1 MNHAVMT
8 EIDLEKENKAIAQ
21 EYKELLR
28 ISYQTLTAEDK
39 KLIRKAFDVSVEA
52 HKDQRRKSGEAY
64 IFHPIA
70 VAKIVASEIGL
81 GATSIAAALLHDV
94 VEDTPTTIQDI
105 ERLFNPKV
113 AQLVEGLTKISM
125 VQKDLNASLQAEN
138 FRKMILTLN
147 DDVRVILIKLADRL
161 HNMQTM
167 ESMQEDKQT
176 KIASETLYIYA
187 PLAHRLGLYN
197 IKTKL
202 EDLGLK
208 YTETA
213 VYNDI
218 VSKIKETKE
227 EQDAYIEAISTVLK
241 TSLDLEGVTYII
253 KGRPK
258 SIYSIRRKMQAQ
270 NVSFDEVYDKFALRI
285 VYKSNTHDEKFLA
298 WKIYSIVTDHYRPSP
313 SRLRDW
319 ISSPKSTGYEAL
331 HITVMGPK
339 GRWVEVQVRSERM
352 DEIAEKGYA
361 AHYKYKNG
369 TTEESGLD
377 VWLNL
382 LKEALENSETN
393 AVDFVEDFK
402 MNLYSKEIF
411 VFTPKGEIKS
421 LPKGAT
427 SLDFAFSIH
436 SEIGIRTRGTRVN
449 GKLVPLNFELKSGD
463 QIDIITSQHQKP
475 TINWLDYVT
484 TSRAKTKIKNVLNE
498 NTKKI
503 GEEGKELLTRK
514 LKHLKITMSEQVV
527 NELVNFFKLKTSLDL
542 FYRVG
547 IGAIENQQLK
557 DYAAQKSNSFINFF
571 KNKIKRSPSTAD
583 EDIHKPTISSN
594 YDMLVFG
601 KEHDKLDYK
610 LSPCCNP
617 IPGDN
622 VFGFVTINEGIK
634 VHKKDCPNAL
644 GMQSNY
650 AYRIMTA
657 KWIDSSQE
665 EFKAI
670 INVTGMDILGLTNQL
685 TKVISNNM
693 HVNIQSISLSTD
705 AGIFH
710 GQVAVI
716 VQNNTILKKMI
727 NNIKKI
733 DGIDKVTRVYKT

>member
-1 MNHAVMT
+1 
-8 EIDLEKENKAIAQ
+8 
-21 EYKELLR
+21 
-28 ISYQTLTAEDK
+28 
-39 KLIRKAFDVSVEA
+39 
-52 HKDQRRKSGEAY
+52 
-64 IFHPIA
+64 
-70 VAKIVASEIGL
+70 
-81 GATSIAAALLHDV
+81 
-94 VEDTPTTIQDI
+94 
-105 ERLFNPKV
+105 
-113 AQLVEGLTKISM
+113 
-125 VQKDLNASLQAEN
+125 
-138 FRKMILTLN
+138 
-147 DDVRVILIKLADRL
+147 
-161 HNMQTM
+161 MQTM
-167 ESMQEDKQT
+167 ESMEDYKQV

-208 YTETA
+208 YTEPA
-213 VYNDI
+213 VYNNI

-227 EQDAYIEAISTVLK
+227 QQDAYIKDISDVIK
-241 TSLDLEGVTYII
+241 SSLDAEGVEYLI

-258 SIYSIRRKMQAQ
+258 SIYSIRRKMLNQ

-285 VYKSNTHDEKFLA
+285 VYKANPHDEKFLA

-339 GRWVEVQVRSERM
+339 GRWIEVQVRSERM

-369 TTEESGLD
+369 TSEEGGLD

-382 LKEALENSETN
+382 LKEALENSETS

-402 MNLYSKEIF
+402 MNLYSKEIY
-411 VFTPKGEIKS
+411 VFTPKGDIKS

-436 SEIGIRTRGTRVN
+436 SEIGIKTRGTRVN
-449 GKLVPLNFELKSGD
+449 GKLVPLNYELKNGD
-463 QIDIITSQHQKP
+463 QVEIITSQNQKP
-475 TINWLDYVT
+475 TINWFDYVT
-484 TSRAKTKIKNVLNE
+484 TSRAKNKIRNVLNE

-503 GEEGKELLTRK
+503 AEDGKEVLTRK
-514 LKHLKITMSEQVV
+514 LKHLKITLNENVI

-547 IGAIENQQLK
+547 VGSIENQQLK
-557 DYAAQKSNSFINFF
+557 DYAAQKSNTLINFF
-571 KNKIKRSPSTAD
+571 KNKIKRSGPTAD
-583 EDIHKPTISSN
+583 ADVHKQVLSSN

-601 KEHDKLDYK
+601 KEQDKLDYK
-610 LSPCCNP
+610 LSTCCNP
-617 IPGDN
+617 IPGDT

-634 VHKKDCPNAL
+634 VHKKDCPNAIA
-644 GMQSNY
+644 MQSNY
-650 AYRIMTA
+650 AYRIMQA
-657 KWIDSSQE
+657 KWIDSSQQ

-670 INVTGMDILGLTNQL
+670 INITGMDTLGLTNEL

-693 HVNIQSISLSTD
+693 QVNIQSISLNGD
-705 AGIFH
+705 AGLFK
-710 GQVAVI
+710 GQLIVV
-716 VQNNTILKKMI
+716 VQNSALLNKLID
-727 NNIKKI
+727 NIKKI
-733 DGIDKVTRVYKT
+733 DGIDKVTRVYKK